1 MIPAASIPALL
12 GGARG
17 LRGVAQGYLAVAFLP
32 ALHTLGWSSLT
43 LGGALSGGLLADF
56 LLTLVVGAFADR
68 LPPRRL
74 LMAGEL
80 AGGLATLPFFL
91 HPSPLTLVLALFLAG
106 AGQRSNGSPG
116 PWGPSEQILLARLPP
131 STAPFL
137 HFGHTM
143 ALGLA
148 GMGAGAL
155 LARGVIV
162 APERAL
168 HMGMAGLLASSLAC
182 LFLVSRLPPEPPP
195 SPAPAG
201 PTPQENEETPSSE
214 RRKLLLLVATNVTG
228 GLAMGLVDP
237 VIAYWFLVRFHPGT
251 ASIALAL
258 ATAFGASAAV
268 SLLLGRIRST
278 ATLPLAVL
286 ALMGISVAA
295 GLTLPFAATVGAAGL
310 LYAIRLS
317 GMKAPGGIRQALALT
332 LVHPRR
338 KGRAAALHLS
348 SLQAAQI
355 AGPLLAGLLFGAG
368 QTTAPLVAAGALAG
382 ISLGLF
388 FLLYRSGRQKERPTR
403 LLESE
408 KGGRTGQG
416 SEAISPSVRGK
427 LRIKGWGGRQGG

>member
-1 MIPAASIPALL
+1 MIPAGSIPALL

-17 LRGVAQGYLAVAFLP
+17 LRGVAQGYLAVVFLP

-56 LLTLVVGAFADR
+56 LLTLAVGAFADR
-68 LPPRRL
+68 RPPRRL

-91 HPSPLTLVLALFLAG
+91 HPSPLTLALALFLAG

-131 STAPFL
+131 AKAPFL

-155 LARGVIV
+155 LARKVTV
-162 APERAL
+162 APEHAL
-168 HMGMAGLLASSLAC
+168 HLGMAGLLVSSLAC
-182 LFLVSRLPPEPPP
+182 LFLVSRLPPEA
-195 SPAPAG
+195 PAPRTPLDLAAQ
-201 PTPQENEETPSSE
+201 PTEESSAEE

-268 SLLLGRIRST
+268 SLLLGRIRKI
-278 ATLPLAVL
+278 TLLPPAVI
-286 ALMGISVAA
+286 ALMGASVAA
-295 GLTLPFAATVGAAGL
+295 GLALPFVATVGAAGL

-317 GMKAPGGIRQALALT
+317 GMKAPGGIRQALALS

-355 AGPLLAGLLFGAG
+355 AGPLLAGVLFGAG
-368 QTTAPLVAAGALAG
+368 KTTAPLVAAGALAG
-382 ISLGLF
+382 ISLSLF
-388 FLLYRSGRQKERPTR
+388 SLLYRSGRRDEGPGRP
-403 LLESE
+403 SE
-408 KGGRTGQG
+408 NEKSGRAGPG
-416 SEAISPSVRGK
+416 SEALSPPTAESEG
-427 LRIKGWGGRQGG
+427 